1 MEINAHFNFIEGKT
15 AEYLKNTLNLEFKT
29 FRPIKFQDFKGL
41 KANQI
46 VFKNG
51 IAFYKDGEDEYLMFY
66 YLPKFKV
73 KLWKTLP
80 KYHVIQCETRNTYTG
95 FVFANKMP
103 VDIYSRDENKTYE
116 NQDLSLCRNCS
127 KEVFK
132 SWWGTDKPWYDSVLN
147 FVSIQENPSFHISG
161 NLKDYHIMWKQ
172 ISEAYREKMGW
183 KCENHGCQIDLSSKE
198 DRIFLHTHHEN
209 GNTKDN
215 REENFKALCLLCHG
229 LEHPNKLV
237 QGTGFFEVEN
247 FISRFR
253 NKLSRINLSEFEK
266 LKKE

>member
-1 MEINAHFNFIEGKT
+1 MKMEINAHFNFIEGKT

-95 FVFANKMP
+95 FVFA
-103 VDIYSRDENKTYE
+103 
-116 NQDLSLCRNCS
+116 
-127 KEVFK
+127 
-132 SWWGTDKPWYDSVLN
+132 
-147 FVSIQENPSFHISG
+147 
-161 NLKDYHIMWKQ
+161 
-172 ISEAYREKMGW
+172 
-183 KCENHGCQIDLSSKE
+183 
-198 DRIFLHTHHEN
+198 
-209 GNTKDN
+209 
-215 REENFKALCLLCHG
+215 
-229 LEHPNKLV
+229 
-237 QGTGFFEVEN
+237 
-247 FISRFR
+247 
-253 NKLSRINLSEFEK
+253 
-266 LKKE
+266 